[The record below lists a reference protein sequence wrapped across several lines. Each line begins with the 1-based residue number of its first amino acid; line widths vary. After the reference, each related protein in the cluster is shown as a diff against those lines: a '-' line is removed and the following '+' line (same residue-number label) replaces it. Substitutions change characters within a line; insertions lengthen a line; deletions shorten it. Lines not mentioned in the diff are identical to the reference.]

1 MMANDTTT
9 SQWEINMDEQVQR
22 TTTRRKFIGAT
33 GAAIAGA
40 AATTALAQQAT
51 QQNATPIRSPQHN
64 LPNEIQVGP
73 TNPALDAENPSSV
86 WTLDTDNGTVP
97 PFKYS
102 FSLAHKRIESG
113 GWTRQVTQ
121 RELAISKTMAGVE
134 MRLVAGGVREL
145 HWHVGSEWAYMIYG
159 NARIT
164 AVDAEGRS
172 CVNDVGPGD
181 LWLFPEGIP
190 HSIQG
195 LGPDG
200 AKFLLVFNQGD
211 FDEFSTF
218 LLTDWFA
225 HTPKDVL
232 AKNFATP
239 ASTFAEVPKKEL
251 FIFATDAPRSLAEEQ
266 KAAAAGTGEINDKY
280 VFKASAMKP
289 TKERA
294 GGEVR
299 VIDRKNFPVTG
310 IAAAIVRLKPGGLRE
325 LHWHPLADEW
335 QYYVSG
341 KGRMTVFEAGSKA
354 RTFDFTAGD
363 VGYIQQSRPHYIE
376 NTGTEDFVFLEVF
389 PNDTYQDISAAEW
402 LAHTP
407 SRLVNQ
413 HLKTGEDFLAKL
425 PKQEEIITPL

>member
-1 MMANDTTT
+1 MPIDPSESNPQEEL
-9 SQWEINMDEQVQR
+9 SRIR
-22 TTTRRKFIGAT
+22 SRRKFLGVT
-33 GAAIAGA
+33 GAALAGA
-40 AATTALAQQAT
+40 AALHAQQ
-51 QQNATPIRSPQHN
+51 QGQVPRSADHH
-64 LPNEIQVGP
+64 LPNEQQPGP
-73 TNPALDAENPSSV
+73 NNLPLQAENPSSD
-86 WTLDTDNGTVP
+86 WTLETDNGTVQ

-102 FSLAHKRIESG
+102 FALAHKRIENG

-145 HWHVGSEWAYMIYG
+145 HWHVGAEWAFMIYG
-159 NARIT
+159 AARIT
-164 AVDAEGRS
+164 AVDHEGKS
-172 CVNDVGPGD
+172 FVNDVGVGD

-200 AKFLLVFNQGD
+200 CKFLLVFNQGD

-225 HTPKDVL
+225 HTPKEVL
-232 AKNFATP
+232 AKNFAVP
-239 ASTFAEVPKKEL
+239 ESTFDNVPKKEL
-251 FIFATDAPRSLAEEQ
+251 FIFSTEEPRPLAEEQ
-266 KAAAAGTGEINDKY
+266 KEAAAGTGEIDGDY
-280 VFKASAMKP
+280 VFRAGAMKP
-289 TKERA
+289 SKVRA

-299 VIDRKNFPVTG
+299 IVDKKNFPVTN

-325 LHWHPLADEW
+325 LHWHPLSDEW

-341 KGRMTVFEAGSKA
+341 KGRMTVFEAGAKA
-354 RTFDFTAGD
+354 RTFDFQEGD

-376 NTGTEDFVFLEVF
+376 NTGTEDLLFLEVF
-389 PNDTYQDISAAEW
+389 PTGTYQDISAAEW

-407 SRLVNQ
+407 ARLVNE
-413 HLKTGEDFLAKL
+413 HLKTGEDFLNRIPKL
-425 PKQEEIITPL
+425 EDVVMPL